1 MALPKLNDKPKYE
14 LTIPSLQEKV
24 RYRPYLVKEEK
35 VLMMALESQDKAS
48 ALHAVVDT
56 ITSCIDAEIDKSK
69 LTLFDIEYMFIIIR
83 SKSVGEVSDLGL
95 KCSSCEKINDVSV
108 KLDDIEI
115 KKDKEVSKEIQ
126 LDENI
131 SLTMK
136 YPNFND
142 VLKFEDNELTDTERT
157 FMLIGKCMESIETE
171 EENILLKDVSD
182 KEIDDFIESLNSQQ
196 FAKVREYVENM
207 PRVEK
212 EVKFICGGCEKENKI
227 ILSGIDDFF

>member
-95 KCSSCEKINDVSV
+95 KCSSCEKVNDVSV